1 MEAGEVMSQARPF
14 AKVGKPVVFTQ
25 LAAEEGERADLVGTL
40 A

>member
-1 MEAGEVMSQARPF
+1 MEAEEVMSQARPF
-14 AKVGKPVVFTQ
+14 AKVGKPVVLTQ